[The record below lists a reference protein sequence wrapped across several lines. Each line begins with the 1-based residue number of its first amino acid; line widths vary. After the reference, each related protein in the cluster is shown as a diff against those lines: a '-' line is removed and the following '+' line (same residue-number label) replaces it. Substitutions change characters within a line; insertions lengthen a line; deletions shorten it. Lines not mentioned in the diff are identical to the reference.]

1 MRLHRITPCLWFDDN
16 AEAAVNHYVSIF
28 PNSKINKIARYGE
41 AGPGKPGSVMM
52 MTFELDGHGFQALN
66 GGPMFKFTEAISL
79 SVACADQAEVDHYW
93 SRLLEGGTP
102 SRCGWLKDRFGLSWQ
117 INPIV
122 LGQMLGDE
130 DRERAGRV
138 MQAMLK
144 MGKIEIAELQRA
156 YDGE

>member
-1 MRLHRITPCLWFDDN
+1 
-16 AEAAVNHYVSIF
+16 
-28 PNSKINKIARYGE
+28 
-41 AGPGKPGSVMM
+41 
-52 MTFELDGHGFQALN
+52 
-66 GGPMFKFTEAISL
+66 L
-79 SVACADQAEVDHYW
+79 S
-93 SRLLEGGTP
+93 EGGEP
-102 SRCGWLKDRFGLSWQ
+102 GPCGWLKDRFGLSWQ

>member
-1 MRLHRITPCLWFDDN
+1 MQKITTFLAYDN
-16 AEAAVNHYVSIF
+16 QAEEAVDLYVSLF
-28 PNSKINKIARYGE
+28 PDSRILNKSYYGE
-41 AGPGKPGSVMM
+41 DSPMPAGTL
-52 MTFELDGHGFQALN
+52 MTVQFVLAGQEYIALN
-66 GGPMFKFTEAISL
+66 GGSYFTLTDGMSL
-79 SVACADQAEVDHYW
+79 SVACESQEEVDFLW
-93 SRLLEGGTP
+93 KKLSEGGEP
-102 SRCGWLKDRFGLSWQ
+102 GPCGWLKDRFGLSWQ